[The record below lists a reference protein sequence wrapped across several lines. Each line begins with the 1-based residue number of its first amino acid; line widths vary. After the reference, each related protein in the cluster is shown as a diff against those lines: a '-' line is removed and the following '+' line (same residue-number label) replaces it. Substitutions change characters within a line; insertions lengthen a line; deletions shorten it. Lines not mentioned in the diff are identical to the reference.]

1 MTRDAKPSQCSGD
14 ALAPG
19 QGYRYRVFAAAAVDD
34 HGINKAQEPAGSR
47 RVTATAE
54 RVTVGCISFP

>member
-14 ALAPG
+14 ALARCHG
-19 QGYRYRVFAAAAVDD
+19 YRVFAAAAVDD
-34 HGINKAQEPAGSR
+34 GGMNQAQEPAGSR